1 MPTSLSSASSSTG
14 QIYLEERNVAGGE
27 EEKEWVFAPESD
39 NVVILVPYQVKT
51 QSAKRATNV
60 LPKSNESVPRIGEP
74 SFLSFNVRA
83 CGIRRPLHHH
93 LLPGWNL
100 GQLQALVFKL
110 WDLLWVRK
118 EGESKVERNWF
129 SVSANGKNV
138 PASSLA
144 TQSLSRGFCMR
155 ERGSSLLSYSIP
167 RETSKPVAG
176 SWSFAA
182 PANDS
187 LSSKVMTTQT
197 RIIPNRIAF
206 LR

>member
-1 MPTSLSSASSSTG
+1 MPTSLSSASSTTG

-60 LPKSNESVPRIGEP
+60 LPKSNESVRRIGEP

-93 LLPGWNL
+93 LFPGWNL

-118 EGESKVERNWF
+118 EGESRVELVF
-129 SVSANGKNV
+129 SVSEWQKCSRQFACHPEPFARFLYARTRLFIVELLHPTRNEQTCRWELVFCCTRKR
-138 PASSLA
+138 
-144 TQSLSRGFCMR
+144 QSFQQS
-155 ERGSSLLSYSIP
+155 
-167 RETSKPVAG
+167 
-176 SWSFAA
+176 
-182 PANDS
+182 DDH
-187 LSSKVMTTQT
+187 
-197 RIIPNRIAF
+197 
-206 LR
+206 